1 MKSRPI
7 HFWFL
12 HVPGWLLLAYL
23 LYAQGISAID
33 YETGV
38 RLGTQEPASQITV
51 VGAAF
56 WYGFA
61 FADLIIYIPLLAAGL
76 AGHAVGRGWGRVAL
90 AAALGITAYWPIAV
104 LAAAV
109 AARDAPGWTLDETEY
124 WVVLPLILA
133 WALWALC
140 HTARTAPAQ
149 GDDDRR

>member
-1 MKSRPI
+1 MKSRPV
-7 HFWFL
+7 HFWL
-12 HVPGWLLLAYL
+12 IQLPGWLLLAYL

-38 RLGTQEPASQITV
+38 RLGTQEPASQITA

-61 FADLIIYIPLLAAGL
+61 FADLTIYVPLLAAGL

-90 AAALGITAYWPIAV
+90 AAALGITAYWPVTV
-104 LAAAV
+104 LAATV
-109 AARDAPGWTLDETEY
+109 AARGAPGWTLDETEY
-124 WVVLPLILA
+124 WIVLPLILA

-140 HTARTAPAQ
+140 HTARTAPARS
-149 GDDDRR
+149 DDNRA